1 MGLAAWQNGYKFK
14 SPGGSWWYISEWTH
28 LNLTTFTMLTFVTFC
43 FFTVTLIQNSI
54 LDLMWSLAKEGGA
67 GGAGAELPATPS
79 VTCGEQS
86 WVHTVSTHLL
96 ERRHEVREG
105 FLYFISDLI
114 ALKTWQYHKELLS
127 QSSRVWPSMIVTF
140 KKIMTIQSHDMTIL
154 MMDVWD
160 GHTHLGDRKCGGI
173 FGLNWPPLWL
183 LFSILF
189 SS

>member
-1 MGLAAWQNGYKFK
+1 MNTPESYNIYNVNLCHILLFYSCTNTK
-14 SPGGSWWYISEWTH
+14 
-28 LNLTTFTMLTFVTFC
+28 LNFRPYVVFGKRRAC
-43 FFTVTLIQNSI
+43 
-54 LDLMWSLAKEGGA
+54 A